1 MKSETPQPSGSDVP
15 TGDSVIQNALEEIDS
30 CQSEIDGLN
39 EKSSEE
45 ILQVEMRYN
54 ELRKPH
60 YAKRSDIIAKIPNFW
75 ITTFMNHPQLS
86 LLLNEEEQ
94 RVMQH
99 MKNLNVEEFDDIKN
113 GYKIVLSFDSNPYFE
128 NGMLVKEYHLGA
140 NGDPK
145 VVVTPIKWKPN
156 KNFLPPFLNDKET
169 RKRRA
174 TDSFFSWFTDTK
186 NITMDEIADVLKDEI
201 WPNPLQY
208 YLLPEVEEENGEEE
222 GDDEEDEDE
231 DNGNEEEDEEE
242 IDDDD
247 ES

>member
-1 MKSETPQPSGSDVP
+1 
-15 TGDSVIQNALEEIDS
+15 
-30 CQSEIDGLN
+30 
-39 EKSSEE
+39 
-45 ILQVEMRYN
+45 
-54 ELRKPH
+54 
-60 YAKRSDIIAKIPNFW
+60 
-75 ITTFMNHPQLS
+75 
-86 LLLNEEEQ
+86 
-94 RVMQH
+94 MQH

-186 NITMDEIADVLKDEI
+186 NITMDEIADVSKFPCQYCWFPIDISIFIKILLLKMKQVMTI
-201 WPNPLQY
+201 F
-208 YLLPEVEEENGEEE
+208 
-222 GDDEEDEDE
+222 
-231 DNGNEEEDEEE
+231 
-242 IDDDD
+242 IT
-247 ES
+247 